1 MSGLVILK
9 KMRKTK
15 IICTLGPACDDEETL
30 KIMIKNGL
38 DCARLNFSHGTHEE
52 QKVRMDRVKKVRE
65 ELNIPL
71 PILLDTKGPEIRVRL
86 FKDGKITLKAGQEF
100 TFCSDYDLIGDETRV
115 GLTYPDLALYVN
127 KPGTKIL
134 ADDGKVLFE
143 VLRVEGK
150 DIVCKVLNDS
160 ILSNRKSINIPN
172 VIVDMPYIS
181 EADRKDLIFGITECV
196 DYIAASFVRRPE
208 DVLEIRKLLDEY
220 DTSGKI
226 RIISKIENTE
236 GIEKMDDIIEVS
248 DGIMVARGD
257 MGVEVPFK
265 MLPKIQ
271 KELISKCYHKG
282 KIVVTATQ
290 MLDSMQQNPRPT
302 RAEVS
307 DVANAIYDRTTAIM
321 LSGESA
327 AGKYPIESVT
337 AMADIASYT
346 EENINFKKRFV
357 ENNLNLGDDFL
368 SSICNAAVSCAYQ
381 VDAKAI
387 ICVTNHGQ
395 TAFKLSAYRPNCPV
409 IAITVNEKACRQL
422 NLAWNVYPVYAEK
435 KNNTD
440 ELFKY
445 AIEKALQTGLVHHGD
460 KVIITGASSVGNAIT
475 DTIKIHIL

>member
-1 MSGLVILK
+1 
-9 KMRKTK
+9 MRKTK
-15 IICTLGPACDDEETL
+15 IICTLGPACDDENILRT
-30 KIMIKNGL
+30 MMQNGL
-38 DCARLNFSHGTHEE
+38 HCARLNFSHGTHEE
-52 QKVRMDRVKKVRE
+52 QKVRMERVKRLRN

-86 FKDGKITLKAGQEF
+86 FKDGKVELKTGNEF
-100 TFCSDYDLIGDETRV
+100 RFCSDYDLIGDETKV
-115 GLTYPDLALYVN
+115 GLTYPDLALFVN
-127 KPGTKIL
+127 KPGIIIL
-134 ADDGKVLFE
+134 ADDGKVSFE

-150 DIVCKVLNDS
+150 DVVCKILNDAT
-160 ILSNRKSINIPN
+160 LSNRTSINIPN

-181 EADRKDLIFGITECV
+181 EADRKDLIFGIKECV

-208 DVLEIRKLLDEY
+208 DVLEVRKLLDEY

-236 GIEKMDDIIEVS
+236 GIEKMDEIIAVS

-271 KELISKCYHKG
+271 KELISKCYHQG

-290 MLDSMQQNPRPT
+290 MLDSMQINPRPT

-327 AGKYPIESVT
+327 AGKYPIQSVK
-337 AMADIASYT
+337 AMQDIALYT
-346 EENINFKKRFV
+346 EENINFRKRYW
-357 ENNLNLGDDFL
+357 ENNLDLGDDFL

-395 TAFKLSAYRPNCPV
+395 TAFKLSAYKPECPI
-409 IAITVNEKACRQL
+409 IAVTVNEKACRQL
-422 NLAWNVYPVYAEK
+422 NLAWNVFPVYAEK
-435 KNNTD
+435 KDSTD
-440 ELFKY
+440 ELFQY
-445 AIEKALQTGLVHHGD
+445 AIEKALETKIVKKGD

>member
-1 MSGLVILK
+1 
-9 KMRKTK
+9 MRKTK
-15 IICTLGPACDDEETL
+15 IICTLGPACDDENILRT
-30 KIMIKNGL
+30 MMQNGL

-52 QKVRMDRVKKVRE
+52 QKVRMERVKRLRN

-86 FKDGKITLKAGQEF
+86 FKDGKVELKTGNEF
-100 TFCSDYDLIGDETRV
+100 RFCSDYDLIGDETKV

-127 KPGTKIL
+127 KPGIIIL
-134 ADDGKVLFE
+134 ADDGKVSFE

-150 DIVCKVLNDS
+150 DIVCKVLNDAT
-160 ILSNRKSINIPN
+160 LSNRKSINIPN

-181 EADRKDLIFGITECV
+181 EADRKDLIFGIKECV

-208 DVLEIRKLLDEY
+208 DVLEVRKLLDEY

-236 GIEKMDDIIEVS
+236 GIEKMDEIIAVS

-271 KELISKCYHKG
+271 KELISKCYHQG

-290 MLDSMQQNPRPT
+290 MLDSMQINPRPT

-327 AGKYPIESVT
+327 AGKYPIQAVK
-337 AMADIASYT
+337 AMQDIALYT
-346 EENINFKKRFV
+346 EENINFRKRYW
-357 ENNLNLGDDFL
+357 ENNLDLGDDFL

-381 VDAKAI
+381 VEAKAI

-395 TAFKLSAYRPNCPV
+395 TAFKLSAYKPECPI
-409 IAITVNEKACRQL
+409 IAVTVNEKACRQL
-422 NLAWNVYPVYAEK
+422 NLAWNVFPVYAEK
-435 KNNTD
+435 KDSTD
-440 ELFKY
+440 ELFQY
-445 AIEKALQTGLVHHGD
+445 AIEKALETKIVKKGD

>member
-1 MSGLVILK
+1 
-9 KMRKTK
+9 MRKTK
-15 IICTLGPACDDEETL
+15 IICTLGPACDDENILRT
-30 KIMIKNGL
+30 MMQNGL

-52 QKVRMDRVKKVRE
+52 QKVRMERVKRLRN

-86 FKDGKITLKAGQEF
+86 FKDGKVELKTGNEF
-100 TFCSDYDLIGDETRV
+100 RFCSDYDLIGDETKV

-127 KPGTKIL
+127 KPGIIIL
-134 ADDGKVLFE
+134 ADDGKVSFE

-150 DIVCKVLNDS
+150 DIVCKVLNDAT
-160 ILSNRKSINIPN
+160 LSNRKSINIPN

-181 EADRKDLIFGITECV
+181 EADRKDLIFGIKECV

-208 DVLEIRKLLDEY
+208 DVLEVRKLLDEY

-236 GIEKMDDIIEVS
+236 GIEKMDEIIAVS

-271 KELISKCYHKG
+271 KELISKCYHQG

-290 MLDSMQQNPRPT
+290 MLDSMQINPRPT

-327 AGKYPIESVT
+327 AGKYPIQSVK
-337 AMADIASYT
+337 AMQDIALYT
-346 EENINFKKRFV
+346 EEDINFRKRYW
-357 ENNLNLGDDFL
+357 ENNLDLGDDFL

-395 TAFKLSAYRPNCPV
+395 TAFKLSAYKPECPI
-409 IAITVNEKACRQL
+409 IAVTVNEKACRQL
-422 NLAWNVYPVYAEK
+422 NLAWNVFPVYAEK
-435 KNNTD
+435 KDSTD
-440 ELFKY
+440 ELFQY
-445 AIEKALQTGLVHHGD
+445 AIEKALETKIVKKGD

>member
-1 MSGLVILK
+1 
-9 KMRKTK
+9 MRKTK
-15 IICTLGPACDDEETL
+15 IICTLGPACDNEEML
-30 KIMIKNGL
+30 KKMIKNGL

-52 QKVRMDRVKKVRE
+52 QKVRMDRVKKVRT
-65 ELNIPL
+65 ELGIPL

-86 FKDGKITLKAGQEF
+86 FKDGKVNLVEGQEF
-100 TFCSDYDLIGDETRV
+100 TFSSNYDLVGDETKV
-115 GLTYPDLALYVN
+115 GLTYPDLAVYVN
-127 KPGTKIL
+127 KPGIIIL
-134 ADDGKVLFE
+134 ADDGKMSFE

-150 DIVCKVLNDS
+150 DVVCKVLNDGS
-160 ILSNRKSINIPN
+160 LSNRKSINIPN

-181 EADRKDLIFGITECV
+181 KADREDIIFGIQECV

-208 DVLEIRKLLDEY
+208 DVLEVRKLLDEY

-236 GIEKMDDIIEVS
+236 GIEKMDEIIAVS

-271 KELISKCYHKG
+271 KEMISKCYYQG

-327 AGKYPIESVT
+327 AGKYPVESVR
-337 AMADIASYT
+337 AMSEIADYT
-346 EENINFKKRFV
+346 EENINFKKRYL
-357 ENNLNLGDDFL
+357 NSNLDLGEDFL
-368 SSICNAAVSCAYQ
+368 SAICNAAVNAAYQ

-395 TAFKLSAYRPNCPV
+395 TAFKLSAYRPMCPV

-422 NLAWNVYPVYAEK
+422 NLAWNVCPVYAEK
-435 KNNTD
+435 KNSTD

-445 AIEKALQTGLVHHGD
+445 GIEKALETGIVKKGD

-475 DTIKIHIL
+475 DTIKLHIM

>member
-1 MSGLVILK
+1 
-9 KMRKTK
+9 MRKTK
-15 IICTLGPACDDEETL
+15 IICTLGPACDDEEIL
-30 KIMIKNGL
+30 KKMIQNGL
-38 DCARLNFSHGTHEE
+38 DCARMNFSHGTHEE
-52 QKVRMDRVKKVRE
+52 QKVRMDRVKKIRQE
-65 ELNIPL
+65 MNIPL

-86 FKDGKITLKAGQEF
+86 FKDGKVSLHQGQEF
-100 TFCSDYDLIGDETRV
+100 TFSSDYDLIGDETKV

-127 KPGTKIL
+127 KPGTLIL
-134 ADDGKVLFE
+134 ADDGKVSFE

-150 DIVCKVLNDS
+150 DVVCKVLNDS
-160 ILSNRKSINIPN
+160 TLSNRKSINIPN

-181 EADRKDLIFGITECV
+181 EADRSDLIFGIQECV

-208 DVLEIRKLLDEY
+208 DVLEVRKLLDQY

-236 GIEKMDDIIEVS
+236 GIAKMDEIIKVS

-271 KELISKCYHKG
+271 KELISKCYHSG

-290 MLDSMQQNPRPT
+290 MLDSMQSNPRPT

-337 AMADIASYT
+337 AMKDIAEYT
-346 EENINFKKRFV
+346 EENINFRKRFW
-357 ENNLNLGDDFL
+357 ENNLDLGDDFL

-381 VDAKAI
+381 VEAKAI
-387 ICVTNHGQ
+387 ICVTNNGE
-395 TAFKLSAYRPNCPV
+395 TAFKLSAYKPECPI
-409 IAITVNEKACRQL
+409 IAVTVNEKACRQL

-435 KNNTD
+435 KDSTD
-440 ELFKY
+440 ELFQY
-445 AIEKALQTGLVHHGD
+445 AIEKALQTGIVHKGD
-460 KVIITGASSVGNAIT
+460 KVIITGASSVGNAVT

>member
-1 MSGLVILK
+1 
-9 KMRKTK
+9 MRKTK
-15 IICTLGPACDDEETL
+15 IICTLGPACDDEEIL
-30 KIMIKNGL
+30 KKMIQNGL
-38 DCARLNFSHGTHEE
+38 DCARMNFSHGTHEE
-52 QKVRMDRVKKVRE
+52 QKVRMDRVKKIRQE
-65 ELNIPL
+65 MNIPL

-86 FKDGKITLKAGQEF
+86 FKDGKISLHQGQEF
-100 TFCSDYDLIGDETRV
+100 TFSSDYDLIGDETKV

-127 KPGTKIL
+127 KPGTLIL
-134 ADDGKVLFE
+134 ADDGKVSFE

-150 DIVCKVLNDS
+150 DVVCKVLNDS
-160 ILSNRKSINIPN
+160 TLSNRKSINIPN

-181 EADRKDLIFGITECV
+181 QADRSDLIFGIQECV

-208 DVLEIRKLLDEY
+208 DVLEVRKLLDQY

-236 GIEKMDDIIEVS
+236 GIAKMDEIIEVS

-271 KELISKCYHKG
+271 KELISKCYHSG

-290 MLDSMQQNPRPT
+290 MLDSMQSNPRPT

-337 AMADIASYT
+337 AMKDIAEYT
-346 EENINFKKRFV
+346 EENINFRKRFW
-357 ENNLNLGDDFL
+357 ENNLDLGDDFL

-381 VDAKAI
+381 VEAKAI
-387 ICVTNHGQ
+387 ICVTNNGE
-395 TAFKLSAYRPNCPV
+395 TAFKLSAYKPECPI
-409 IAITVNEKACRQL
+409 IAVTVNEKACRQL

-435 KNNTD
+435 KDSTD
-440 ELFKY
+440 ELFQY
-445 AIEKALQTGLVHHGD
+445 AIEKALQTGIVHKGD
-460 KVIITGASSVGNAIT
+460 KVIITGASSVGNAVT

>member
-1 MSGLVILK
+1 
-9 KMRKTK
+9 MRKTK
-15 IICTLGPACDDEETL
+15 IICTLGPACDDDEIL
-30 KIMIKNGL
+30 KKMIKHGL

-52 QKVRMDRVKKVRE
+52 QKVRMDRVKRIRE
-65 ELNIPL
+65 ELGIPL

-86 FKDGKITLKAGQEF
+86 FKDGKVELKKGQEF
-100 TFCSDYDLIGDETRV
+100 TFSSDYDLIGDETKV
-115 GLTYPDLALYVN
+115 GLTYPDLAKYVN
-127 KPGTKIL
+127 KPGIVIL
-134 ADDGKVLFE
+134 ADDGKVSFE
-143 VLRVEGK
+143 VVRIEGK
-150 DIVCKVLNDS
+150 DIVTKVLNNAS
-160 ILSNRKSINIPN
+160 LSNRKSINIPN

-181 EADRKDLIFGITECV
+181 KVDKDDIIFGIQECV
-196 DYIAASFVRRPE
+196 DYIAASFVRRKE
-208 DVLEIRKLLDEY
+208 DVLEVRKLLDEY

-236 GIEKMDDIIEVS
+236 GIEKMDEIIEVS

-271 KELISKCYHKG
+271 KELIAKCYNQG

-327 AGKYPIESVT
+327 AGKYPLESVT
-337 AMADIASYT
+337 AMQDIATFT
-346 EENINFKKRFV
+346 ESNIDYKKVF
-357 ENNLNLGDDFL
+357 EDTNLDLGDDFL
-368 SSICNAAVSCAYQ
+368 SCICNAAVTCAYQ

-395 TAFKLSAYRPNCPV
+395 TAFKLSAYKPV
-409 IAITVNEKACRQL
+409 APIIAITVNEKACRQL
-422 NLAWNVYPVYAEK
+422 NLAWNVFPVYAEK
-435 KNNTD
+435 KNSTD
-440 ELFKY
+440 ELFEY
-445 AIEKALQTGLVHHGD
+445 AIETALKTGIVKRGD
-460 KVIITGASSVGNAIT
+460 KVIITGASSIGNAVT
-475 DTIKIHIL
+475 DTIKVHIL